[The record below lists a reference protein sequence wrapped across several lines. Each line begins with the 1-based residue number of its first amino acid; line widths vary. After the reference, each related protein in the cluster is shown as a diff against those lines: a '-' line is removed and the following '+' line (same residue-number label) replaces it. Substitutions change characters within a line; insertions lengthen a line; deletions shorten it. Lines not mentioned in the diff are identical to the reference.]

1 MNKKEEIK
9 HYIVGDIMFYF
20 IINVLM
26 YLVMLLIIIK
36 YFKKM
41 DLISFIIILFNMN
54 IYVIFLEKDLNFL
67 YGLMISI
74 LSIVFYKFI
83 NLFKK
88 DNQDIILVHNGN
100 INFHEL
106 INNYS
111 YSKLANYLKRHKI
124 NLDEIEYCIKNNNHL
139 TVIKNKD
146 INSYPVSII
155 LDGKLLNE
163 NLKLIHKSEDWLKE
177 ELLKEHL
184 LINMVNYAY
193 YKNNRVYFVKV

>member
-1 MNKKEEIK
+1 
-9 HYIVGDIMFYF
+9 MFYF

-54 IYVIFLEKDLNFL
+54 IYVIFLEKNLNFL
-67 YGLMISI
+67 YGLMISV

-83 NLFKK
+83 NLFKN
-88 DNQDIILVHNGN
+88 DNQDIILVHHGN

-111 YSKLANYLKRHKI
+111 YSKLASYLKRHKI

-155 LDGKLLNE
+155 LDGKLLSE